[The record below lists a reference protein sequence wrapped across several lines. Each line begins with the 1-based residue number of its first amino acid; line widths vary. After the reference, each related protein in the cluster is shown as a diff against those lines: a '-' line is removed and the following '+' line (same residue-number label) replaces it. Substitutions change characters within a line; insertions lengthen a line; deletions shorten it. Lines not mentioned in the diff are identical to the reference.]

1 MDNHEREKEQARVDN
16 VEKQIDQQ
24 VITTTKAVEDAHKE
38 TRAVE
43 RNYSE
48 NASINRYEVDD
59 IAESRS
65 MIEQQRQL
73 VSRAAESETILKHQL
88 KTLKN
93 LKGSP
98 YFGRIDIQDPGEKD
112 SETLY
117 IGTSSL
123 MNEDKT
129 DFLIYDWR
137 APISGVY
144 YNGTLGKVNYETPA
158 GVQTTELQKKRQFTI
173 KNGQITNMF
182 DTNETV
188 GDEILQA
195 ALGKQ
200 NDQYMH
206 NIVATIQKEQNDI
219 IRDTRSDLLLVQ
231 GVAGSGKTS
240 AILQRIAYLL
250 YHSRTAL
257 NADQIVLFSPNNLF
271 SHYISEVLPSLGER
285 NMRQVTLEGFIRR
298 RFEGLKVE
306 TLFDRYEERQKP
318 NQQSHVVA
326 DFIESETFMTAIARY
341 VKKMSIDQLQFADIR
356 FNGQVFFDAHHIKDL
371 YQQLP
376 PTMAPADKLVQLK
389 NKLIRE
395 LQHRVK
401 DEAKKDWVAKELDSL
416 DLQQLHNL
424 YGKKTIDDFKD
435 EDEQYAYL
443 ARRLAKRRLRVIADA
458 IYNNYFLDF
467 YNQYNQFLRVVDI
480 PPTISQ
486 REWSTMIL
494 AFQDGI
500 EYHRLELMHAA
511 PLMYLR
517 DLISGTGQNRSFQY
531 VFIDEMQDYST
542 AMLVYLKHAF
552 PQAKFTVLGDS
563 EQALFKPLQLP
574 EELLGKLSNVLKA
587 KQPNL
592 IALRRSYRSTTEI
605 TDFAKALL
613 PDGDQIISFTR
624 HGDKPRLLVR
634 YSAEEFQ
641 QTIIDETTDLAT
653 RHETVAILAKNQE
666 QATAIYQQL
675 HRQKIDNIHLLNKDD
690 SELPKGI
697 LILPIYLAK
706 GLEFDAVIAADVS
719 AENLKNTDEVGMIY
733 TMASRA
739 MHELVLLSN
748 GPVSDAIN
756 EKAGRLLTIEYQLPK
771 KD

>member
-1 MDNHEREKEQARVDN
+1 MENRERQAEQARVDH
-16 VEKQIDQQ
+16 VEEQINQQ
-24 VITTTKAVEDAHKE
+24 IKSTAKAVEDARRE

-43 RNYSE
+43 RNYSD

-59 IAESRS
+59 IAESRA

-93 LKGSP
+93 LQGSP
-98 YFGRIDIQDPGEKD
+98 YFGRIDIQDPGEEKPE
-112 SETLY
+112 SLY

-123 MNEDKT
+123 MNDDKT

-137 APISGVY
+137 APIAGVY
-144 YNGTLGKVNYETPA
+144 YNGTLGRVKYETPA
-158 GVQTTELQKKRQFTI
+158 GMQTTDLKKKRQFTI
-173 KNGQITNMF
+173 KDGKITNMF
-182 DTNETV
+182 DTNEKV
-188 GDEILQA
+188 GDELLQA
-195 ALGKQ
+195 ALGQQ

-206 NIVATIQKEQNDI
+206 NIVATIQQEQNDI

-250 YHSRTAL
+250 YHSRTEL

-285 NMRQVTLEGFIRR
+285 NMRQVTLEGFVRR
-298 RFEGLKVE
+298 RFEGLQVE
-306 TLFDRYEERQKP
+306 TLFDRYEKRQREGNKDHP
-318 NQQSHVVA
+318 LANYV
-326 DFIESETFMTAIARY
+326 ESDQFMTSIANY
-341 VKKMSIDQLQFADIR
+341 VKHLTVAQLQFADIR
-356 FNGQVFFDAHHIKDL
+356 FNGQVFFTAAHIKDL

-376 PTMAPADKLVQLK
+376 ATMTAADKLVHLK

-395 LQHRVK
+395 LQHRVRE
-401 DEAKKDWVAKELDSL
+401 EAKKDWVAKALDDL
-416 DLQQLHNL
+416 DVQQLHSL
-424 YGKKTIDDFKD
+424 YGKKTVDDFKD
-435 EDEQYAYL
+435 EDAQYAYL
-443 ARRLAKRRLRVIADA
+443 SRRLTKRRLRVIADA

-467 YNQYNQFLRVVDI
+467 YNQYNHFLHWVDI
-480 PPTISQ
+480 PESISR
-486 REWSTMIL
+486 REWATMIL
-494 AFQDGI
+494 EFQEEI
-500 EYHRLELMHAA
+500 EYHRLALMHAA

-517 DLISGTGQNRSFQY
+517 DLVSGTGQNRSFQY

-542 AMLVYLKHAF
+542 AMLVYLRHAF

-574 EELLGKLSNVLKA
+574 EELLNRLSKVLQA
-587 KQPNL
+587 KRPNL

-605 TDFAKALL
+605 TNFAKALL
-613 PDGDQIISFTR
+613 PDGDKIVAFTR
-624 HGDKPRLLVR
+624 HGQMPRLLVR
-634 YSAEEFQ
+634 YSTTEENSALL
-641 QTIIDETTDLAT
+641 DETTTLAEKY
-653 RHETVAILAKNQE
+653 ETVAILTKNQE
-666 QATAIYQQL
+666 QATQIYQEL
-675 HRQKIDNIHLLNKDD
+675 HRQKLANLHLLNEHD
-690 SELPKGI
+690 SALPAGI

-719 AENLKNTDEVGMIY
+719 AKNLAGTDEVGMIY

-739 MHELVLLSN
+739 MHELTLLSN

-756 EKAGRLLTIEYQLPK
+756 EQASHLLTMEYQLPNK
-771 KD
+771 Q

>member
-1 MDNHEREKEQARVDN
+1 MENHERETEQARVDN

-24 VITTTKAVEDAHKE
+24 VTATTEAVEDAHRE

-73 VSRAAESETILKHQL
+73 VSRAAESESILKHQL
-88 KTLKN
+88 RTLKN

-98 YFGRIDIQDPGEKD
+98 YFGRIDIQDPGADKK
-112 SETLY
+112 ETLY

-158 GVQTTELQKKRQFTI
+158 GMQTTELKKKRQFTI
-173 KNGQITNMF
+173 KDGKITNMF

-188 GDEILQA
+188 GDEVLQA

-219 IRDTRSDLLLVQ
+219 IRDTHSDLLLVQ

-250 YHSRTAL
+250 YHSRTEL

-271 SHYISEVLPSLGER
+271 SHYISEVLPSLG
-285 NMRQVTLEGFIRR
+285 
-298 RFEGLKVE
+298 
-306 TLFDRYEERQKP
+306 D
-318 NQQSHVVA
+318 
-326 DFIESETFMTAIARY
+326 D
-341 VKKMSIDQLQFADIR
+341 LQFADIR
-356 FNGQVFFDAHHIKDL
+356 FNGQVFFSADHVKDL
-371 YQQLP
+371 YKELP
-376 PTMAPADKLVQLK
+376 LTMAPADKLVQLK

-395 LQHRVK
+395 LQRRVK

-416 DLQQLHNL
+416 NLQQLHNL

-443 ARRLAKRRLRVIADA
+443 SRRLAKRRLRVIADA

-467 YNQYNQFLRVVDI
+467 YNQYNKFLHQVEV
-480 PPTISQ
+480 PKTISQ
-486 REWSTMIL
+486 REWATMIL
-494 AFQDGI
+494 AFQDEI

-531 VFIDEMQDYST
+531 VFIDEMQDYSI
-542 AMLVYLKHAF
+542 AMLIYLKHAF

-574 EELLGKLSNVLKA
+574 EELLNKLSEVLKA
-587 KQPNL
+587 KRPNL

-605 TDFAKALL
+605 TNFAKALL
-613 PDGDQIISFTR
+613 PDGDRIISFTR
-624 HGDKPRLLVR
+624 HGKKPRLLVR
-634 YSAEEFQ
+634 YSDKESQ
-641 QTIIDETTDLAT
+641 QSLLDETLKLADE
-653 RHETVAILAKNQE
+653 HETVAILTKNQE
-666 QATAIYQQL
+666 QAAVIYQL
-675 HRQKIDNIHLLNKDD
+675 LRRQKVENIHLLDKDA

-706 GLEFDAVIAADVS
+706 GLEFDAVLAADVS
-719 AENLKNTDEVGMIY
+719 AKNLANTDEVGMIY

-748 GPVSDAIN
+748 GSVSDAIN
-756 EKAGRLLTIEYQLPK
+756 EKAGRLLTIEYQLPNK
-771 KD
+771 N